1 MFPNAKAAIAAS
13 TESNIFK
20 ILPFANQVGKFFLV
34 NSLPVMP
41 AKNVKVNLI

>member
-20 ILPFANQVGKFFLV
+20 IPPFANQVGKFFGQFF
-34 NSLPVMP
+34 
-41 AKNVKVNLI
+41 AGYACKEC